1 VDPGWVPCVPTQ
13 CPVAVP
19 PADVIGSLPRT
30 PGERTQCARR
40 TVLRGSRGVRFPPAT
55 RLDQVVCGPR
65 IRNLFVLLRHRGR
78 PRSGLPDDS
87 VGLDVC
93 TNPTPW
99 PAWAPAPLARSEA
112 LADRATS
119 TYTNKGQHGRDAA
132 TTWASAARTCSPAR
146 CMPPSRG
153 RSRPA
158 DRSNRPG

>member
-1 VDPGWVPCVPTQ
+1 MTVLV
-13 CPVAVP
+13 VAV
-19 PADVIGSLPRT
+19 
-30 PGERTQCARR
+30 
-40 TVLRGSRGVRFPPAT
+40 
-55 RLDQVVCGPR
+55 DQVVCGPR

-78 PRSGLPDDS
+78 PRSGLPDGS
-87 VGLDVC
+87 VGVDVC

-146 CMPPSRG
+146 CMPPLAGVRAQLTEATV
-153 RSRPA
+153 RVDPA
-158 DRSNRPG
+158 DVYCLSLIHI